1 MGEGSVIIDCQLSI
15 PEALSFM
22 RLVLYLAIL
31 YAFLLPAGEPSA
43 QLRGPPEAFTIAR
56 LKYDGGG
63 DWYNGPTEIPNLLA
77 FIGSAT
83 SIRTADDETRVEVM
97 DENLFAYPVLYL
109 TGHGNIRFSGEE
121 VQRLRIYLEH
131 GGFLFAND
139 DYGLDQAFRREMA
152 RVFPDKAFVELPPA
166 TGIFQSPFKFP
177 QGLPKIHAHDG
188 KRPQAFGL
196 FHDGRLVV
204 FYCYESDIGDGWD
217 DPEVHNDPPEKR
229 DAALRMGTNV
239 IVWAL
244 TH

>member
-1 MGEGSVIIDCQLSI
+1 MG
-15 PEALSFM
+15 ALSFTQ
-22 RLVLYLAIL
+22 RVLYFAIL
-31 YAFLLPAGEPSA
+31 YATLLPADKPSA
-43 QLRGPPEAFTIAR
+43 QLREPPEAFTIAR

-77 FIGSAT
+77 FIRSAT
-83 SIRTADDETRVEVM
+83 TVRTADDEAQVEVM

-109 TGHGNIRFSGEE
+109 TGHGNIRFAEEE
-121 VQRLRIYLEH
+121 VQRLRTYLEH

-152 RVFPDKAFVELPPA
+152 RVFTDKAFVELPPA
-166 TGIFQSPFKFP
+166 YGIFQAPFKFP
-177 QGLPKIHAHDG
+177 QGLPKVHEHDG

-217 DPEVHNDPPEKR
+217 DPEVHKDAPEKR